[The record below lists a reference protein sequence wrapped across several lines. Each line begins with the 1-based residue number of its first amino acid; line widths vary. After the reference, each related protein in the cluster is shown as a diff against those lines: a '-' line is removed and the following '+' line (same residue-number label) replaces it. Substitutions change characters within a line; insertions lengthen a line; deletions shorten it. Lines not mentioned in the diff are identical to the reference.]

1 MTVRFYNHDR
11 PLVERQYLLEAA
23 AWGVIS
29 VAVRNME
36 ASLKVA
42 PCEPGST
49 ASRVL
54 WERCKNEALDLVL
67 TEAVGLQLDMWT
79 RLMVDNLVG
88 RTYHVWKK
96 VQGTPCPLKRADG
109 TCPRCNIRT
118 GCLKRDL

>member
-11 PLVERQYLLEAA
+11 PLMERQYLLEAA
-23 AWGVIS
+23 AWGVLS
-29 VAVRNME
+29 VAARNME

-42 PCEPGST
+42 PCQPGST

-67 TEAVGLQLDMWT
+67 KEAVGLQLDMWT
-79 RLMVDNLVG
+79 RLVVDNLVS
-88 RTYHVWKK
+88 RTYHAWKK